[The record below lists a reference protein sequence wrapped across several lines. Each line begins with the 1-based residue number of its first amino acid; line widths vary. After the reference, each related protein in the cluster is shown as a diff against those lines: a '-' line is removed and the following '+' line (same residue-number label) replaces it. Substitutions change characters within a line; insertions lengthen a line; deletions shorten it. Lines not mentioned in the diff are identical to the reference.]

1 MLLSMTGFGKAR
13 KQNNDMEIV
22 VEIRSLNS
30 KNQDIKIRIPS
41 GYKEKETD
49 IRSLILNKLIRGK
62 IDINL
67 QIEDLSGNTLTKI
80 NPQALQS
87 YLAQLKQIK
96 PNIDE
101 NLAINSIIRLPD
113 VLKTEEKELD
123 EKLWKAIKNVVE
135 EAIEQLINFRLQEGK
150 SIEKDLHNNILFI
163 QKKLQTIVAED
174 ENRIKTKKEKIRSEL
189 EKLKMEIDE
198 NRFEQELIYYIEK
211 FDINEEIIR
220 LKNHLDYFINQLNS
234 EQMSKGKKLGFIAQE
249 IGREINTIGSKAND
263 SIIQKSVVEMK
274 DALEKIKEQVLN
286 VL

>member
-198 NRFEQELIYYIEK
+198 NRLEQELIYYIEK

>member
-1 MLLSMTGFGKAR
+1 MLLSMTGFGKSR

-41 GYKEKETD
+41 GFKEKETD

-62 IDINL
+62 IDVSL
-67 QIEDLSGNTLTKI
+67 QIEDLSGKASAKI
-80 NPQALQS
+80 NPQALTA
-87 YLAQLKQIK
+87 YLSQLKQIK
-96 PNIDE
+96 PDIDE

-113 VLKTEEKELD
+113 VLKTDENEPD
-123 EKLWKAIKNVVE
+123 EKLWLEIKNLLS
-135 EAIEQLINFRLQEGK
+135 EAVEQLTNFRLQEGK
-150 SIEKDLHNNILFI
+150 SIEKDLQNNVLII
-163 QKKLQTIVAED
+163 RNKLQTIIEED
-174 ENRIKTKKEKIRSEL
+174 KRRILSKKEKIRSEL
-189 EKLKMEIDE
+189 EKLKIEIDE

-220 LKNHLDYFINQLNS
+220 LKNHLDFFIKQLKT
-234 EQMSKGKKLGFIAQE
+234 EQLSKGKKLGFIAQE

>member
-1 MLLSMTGFGKAR
+1 MLLSMTGFGKSR

-41 GYKEKETD
+41 GYKAKETE
-49 IRSLILNKLIRGK
+49 IRSFILNKLIRGK
-62 IDINL
+62 IDVSLQIEYLSGKASAKINL
-67 QIEDLSGNTLTKI
+67 QALTAYLS
-80 NPQALQS
+80 
-87 YLAQLKQIK
+87 QLKQIK
-96 PNIDE
+96 PDIDE

-113 VLKTEEKELD
+113 VLKTDENEPD
-123 EKLWKAIKNVVE
+123 EKLWLEIKNVLS
-135 EAIEQLINFRLQEGK
+135 EAVEQLINFRLQEGK
-150 SIEKDLHNNILFI
+150 SIEKDLQDNILI
-163 QKKLQTIVAED
+163 IRNKLQTIIE
-174 ENRIKTKKEKIRSEL
+174 EEKRRILSKKEKIRLEL
-189 EKLKMEIDE
+189 EKLKIEIDE

-220 LKNHLDYFINQLNS
+220 LKNHLDFFIKQLKT
-234 EQMSKGKKLGFIAQE
+234 EQLSKGKKLGFIAQE